1 MTREYTDEDMRLEL
15 TRLKEVVDEAVR
27 NAGRG
32 PRRALLAALQDS
44 VARSVGVSER
54 IVGSRP

>member
-1 MTREYTDEDMRLEL
+1 MTHDYTDEEMRLQL

-27 NAGRG
+27 NEDRG

-44 VARSVGVSER
+44 VSRSVGVSER
-54 IVGSRP
+54 IVGSGL